1 MKKDTC
7 ALGKL
12 CHSLTRSEKKR
23 NAIRDAA
30 IKIFMDQSFEVA
42 SMDKI
47 AAEAGVSKRTVY
59 SHFGS
64 KEELFAEIMKNICS
78 LKRDE
83 LDVKPDHSL
92 APEECLTKLGITFL
106 QMLHYHGSI
115 SLFRILIAQ
124 AENDPSHGIAFM
136 EQGPKISSGMLADY
150 LREKRETGEIVCDD
164 PLEEAAQSFFSALF
178 GARYLNCLITAAPQ
192 PSKAEIEKIVQ
203 GVVKRFLYGIL
214 PRQNSAAE

>member
-30 IKIFMDQSFEVA
+30 VKIFMDQGFEVA

-64 KEELFAEIMKNICS
+64 KEELFAEIMKNICTI
-78 LKRDE
+78 KRDD

-92 APEECLTKLGITFL
+92 PLEECLTRLGITFL
-106 QMLHYHGSI
+106 HMLHYHGSLP
-115 SLFRILIAQ
+115 LFRVLIAQ
-124 AENDPSHGIAFM
+124 AETNPGHGEDFM
-136 EQGPKISSGMLADY
+136 AQGPKITSELLANY
-150 LREKRETGEIVCDD
+150 LRERLAAGEVVVEEPI
-164 PLEEAAQSFFSALF
+164 EEAAQSFFSALF
-178 GARYLNCLITAAPQ
+178 GARYLNCLITAAP
-192 PSKAEIEKIVQ
+192 PPCEAEIEKIVK
-203 GVVKRFLYGIL
+203 GVVQRFLYGIV
-214 PRQNSAAE
+214 PRK